1 MRPVKMDRLG
11 LLAAAMY
18 AILENRRYRKL
29 IVSFSVELMPTMIN
43 GQTLFGNTITGYIKI
58 DNHIRGKEFT
68 IGYKDDGNLRIEI
81 PRKRVVY
88 TKPDTYVAYV
98 DTKEPIEINFDK
110 RSITYK
116 TVIDFDMEKAAWD
129 WYALNGIAADI
140 IGTILGEEN
149 S

>member
-29 IVSFSVELMPTMIN
+29 IVSFSVELMPAIN

-58 DNHIRGKEFT
+58 DNHIRGKEFVVT
-68 IGYKDDGNLRIEI
+68 YNNDGNLRIEI

-98 DTKEPIEINFDK
+98 DVKEPIEINFDK

-116 TVIDFDMEKAAWD
+116 TVIDFNMEKAAWD